1 MNAPIFYPTQP
12 AAHLLAELVAH
23 PDHDM
28 QAEDWLHMGEMP
40 APVDV
45 DLVLEQEQAEQARPW
60 VTTTLRSI
68 AKWALICAALSLLA
82 GVLTGCGGGSDDE
95 PEQVPNWCNW
105 MGPPA
110 NGCTTPDTR
119 LIEPPRD
126 SRVL

>member
-45 DLVLEQEQAEQARPW
+45 DLVLEQEQAEQTRPW

-82 GVLTGCGGGSDDE
+82 GVLTGCGGGDDADE
-95 PEQVPNWCNW
+95 IQ
-105 MGPPA
+105 GP
-110 NGCTTPDTR
+110 PDTR
-119 LIEPPRD
+119 LTDPPRD